1 MKKIGLI
8 LLLLVI
14 LGGWTVNDLE
24 AGQWCWQLADSNLY
38 MKLSFAKNDPSY
50 PFWTLSGMVYEPGIS
65 LEPVSGTMVK
75 NADGTRRL
83 LTLTMTNADGISW
96 LMYADI
102 DAQTKSGPMIGYSPN
117 YDSYDPAHTLSK
129 VPCSSLP
136 TP

>member
-1 MKKIGLI
+1 MKKVGLI

-14 LGGWTVNDLE
+14 LGGWTVKDSE

-38 MKLSFAKNDPSY
+38 MKLSFAKNDPNF

-102 DAQTKSGPMIGYSPN
+102 DAHTKNGPMIGYCPN
-117 YDSYDPAHTLSK
+117 NDSYDDNHPLTKVNCSTMPA
-129 VPCSSLP
+129 P
-136 TP
+136 